1 MKIFEIL
8 GNKKILFVRQKG
20 FWLDMQGVIP
30 ACFVLVKEFVNLHC
44 NQVNAVKSIRFASF
58 DITKG
63 KD

>member
-44 NQVNAVKSIRFASF
+44 NQVNAVKRISFASF
-58 DITKG
+58 DIKQG

>member
-30 ACFVLVKEFVNLHC
+30 ACIVLVKEFVNLHC
-44 NQVNAVKSIRFASF
+44 NQVNAIKRIRFASF
-58 DITKG
+58 YITKG

>member
-8 GNKKILFVRQKG
+8 GNKKILFVKQKG

-44 NQVNAVKSIRFASF
+44 NQVNAVKSISFASF

>member
-44 NQVNAVKSIRFASF
+44 NQVDAVKRISFASF

-63 KD
+63 ED

>member
-1 MKIFEIL
+1 MKIFENL
-8 GNKKILFVRQKG
+8 GYKKILFVRQKG

-30 ACFVLVKEFVNLHC
+30 TCFRLVEEFVNLHC
-44 NQVNAVKSIRFASF
+44 NQVNAVKRISFASF

>member
-30 ACFVLVKEFVNLHC
+30 ACFVLVKKFVNFHC
-44 NQVNAVKSIRFASF
+44 NQVNAVKRISFASF
-58 DITKG
+58 YITKG

>member
-1 MKIFEIL
+1 MKSFEIL
-8 GNKKILFVRQKG
+8 GNKKILFARQKG

-44 NQVNAVKSIRFASF
+44 NQVNAVKRISFASF

>member
-44 NQVNAVKSIRFASF
+44 NQVNAIKSISFASF
-58 DITKG
+58 YITKG

>member
-1 MKIFEIL
+1 MKIFVNL
-8 GNKKILFVRQKG
+8 DYKKILFVRQKG

-44 NQVNAVKSIRFASF
+44 NQVNAIKSIRFASF
-58 DITKG
+58 YVTKG

>member
-30 ACFVLVKEFVNLHC
+30 ACFILVEEFVNLHC
-44 NQVNAVKSIRFASF
+44 NQVNAVKRISFASF

>member
-1 MKIFEIL
+1 MKNFVDL
-8 GNKKILFVRQKG
+8 DYKKILFVRQKG

-58 DITKG
+58 YITKG

>member
-44 NQVNAVKSIRFASF
+44 NQVNAVKRIRFVSF

>member
-44 NQVNAVKSIRFASF
+44 NQVNTVKRISF
-58 DITKG
+58 TSLDITKG

>member
-8 GNKKILFVRQKG
+8 GNKKILFVKQKG

-44 NQVNAVKSIRFASF
+44 NQVNAVKRISFASF
-58 DITKG
+58 YITKG

>member
-1 MKIFEIL
+1 MKNFVDL
-8 GNKKILFVRQKG
+8 DYKKILFVRQKV

-30 ACFVLVKEFVNLHC
+30 ACFVLVKKFVNFHC
-44 NQVNAVKSIRFASF
+44 NQVNAIKRISFASF

>member
-44 NQVNAVKSIRFASF
+44 NQVNAIKSIGFASF

-63 KD
+63 KN